1 MQNNNNKETI
11 RCSQDRQM
19 RAAEEEE
26 ETEILYMQNV
36 VWSKR
41 EVGDKE
47 RERERQERPDAQG
60 NNNNIPIS
68 NCSWLAKSLDCC
80 RSGLKKL
87 VGLVG
92 KP

>member
-1 MQNNNNKETI
+1 
-11 RCSQDRQM
+11 M

-47 RERERQERPDAQG
+47 RERQERPDAQG
-60 NNNNIPIS
+60 NNNNNIPIS
-68 NCSWLAKSLDCC
+68 NCSWLAKSLDC
-80 RSGLKKL
+80 LL
-87 VGLVG
+87 
-92 KP
+92 P